1 MTRMVCKKGRNIYAL
16 LTSVIESEDFAPT
29 LVYGIRIM
37 NESQKAEVL
46 DISADFDSVRSLFDL
61 IVEEELYPE
70 HLLDVVEDYL
80 SGSFSNIIPSKLESE
95 QSYTA

>member
-1 MTRMVCKKGRNIYAL
+1 MTPIVCKKGKTIYAL

-37 NESQKAEVL
+37 NENQKSEVL
-46 DISADFDSVRSLFDL
+46 DISDNFDSVSSLFDL

-70 HLLDVVEDYL
+70 HLLDVAEDYL
-80 SGSFSNIIPSKLESE
+80 SGCFSNTVLSRLESE
-95 QSYTA
+95 

>member
-1 MTRMVCKKGRNIYAL
+1 MTSIVCKKGKTIYAL

-37 NESQKAEVL
+37 NENQKSEVL
-46 DISADFDSVRSLFDL
+46 DISDNFDFVSSLFDL

-70 HLLDVVEDYL
+70 HLLDVAENYL
-80 SGSFSNIIPSKLESE
+80 SGCFSNTVLSRLESE
-95 QSYTA
+95 